1 MHEDRRLRVTK
12 PTLSSVFILA
22 CTLMSGA
29 SSASQR
35 TNAIFDDPMFD
46 FGRVM
51 RGTVVEHSFVLKN
64 DGAEPL
70 RLGNVRMSPALTLT
84 RGAARVAPGAEGSFH
99 FRLDTSK
106 VHGAFD
112 GVILISFGASVPVA
126 ELTFK
131 GVVVP
136 PLEASP
142 PALFVAVDRGQV
154 QEQSVEIRSAE
165 AEPVRIESVDFS
177 SDRAAVALETV
188 EEGRRY
194 RLTLAVRGE
203 GDAGKTT
210 QLIRLTTSSKTM
222 PVLQIPVSTYVRER
236 VYAFPEAVDLGAL
249 PVSAIRK
256 DPSLLGRTAQ
266 TLMIYRKG
274 TKGFEARATSDIPAL
289 SLRSERGPA
298 EDRWQ
303 FTATLN
309 EALLSVGPIQGAIVI
324 ETNDP
329 EFPRLTVPVA
339 GHILER

>member
-1 MHEDRRLRVTK
+1 
-12 PTLSSVFILA
+12 VFILA
-22 CTLMSGA
+22 CALVSSA

-35 TNAIFDDPMFD
+35 TNAVFVAPVFD

-51 RGTVVEHSFVLKN
+51 RGTIVEHSFVMKN
-64 DGAEPL
+64 NGAEPL
-70 RLGNVRMSPALTLT
+70 RLGNVRMSPALALT
-84 RGAARVAPGAEGSFH
+84 RGAARVEPGADGSFH

-106 VHGAFD
+106 VQGAFD
-112 GVILISFGASVPVA
+112 GVILVSFGASQPVA

-136 PLEASP
+136 PIEASP
-142 PALFVAVDRGQV
+142 PAFFVAVDRGQV

-177 SDRAAVALETV
+177 SERAAIALETV
-188 EEGRRY
+188 ETGRRY
-194 RLTLAVRGE
+194 RLRLTVRGE

-222 PVLQIPVSTYVRER
+222 PVLQIPVNTYVRER
-236 VYAFPEAVDLGAL
+236 VYTFPEAVDMGAL
-249 PVSAIRK
+249 PASAIRK
-256 DPSLLGRTAQ
+256 DPSILGRTAQ

-274 TKGFEARATSDIPAL
+274 TKGFEAKASSDIPAL

-303 FTATLN
+303 FTVMLN
-309 EALLSVGPIQGAIVI
+309 EALLTAGPIRGSIVI

-329 EFPRLTVPVA
+329 EFPRLTVPVS